1 MGQQYADTNDVIAL
15 YRALS
20 EDELAKAKALI
31 PTVCA
36 RLRLEAKKNGK
47 DLDMMITLD
56 SDLKEVA
63 KQVTV
68 DIVARA
74 LMTPTSGTM
83 GALSQYSQSGLGY
96 TESGTFLS
104 PGGGL
109 FIKKAELAALGIK
122 KQKIGAINMIGDREQ
137 C

>member
-31 PTVCA
+31 PAVCS

-47 DLDMMITLD
+47 NLDTMIALD